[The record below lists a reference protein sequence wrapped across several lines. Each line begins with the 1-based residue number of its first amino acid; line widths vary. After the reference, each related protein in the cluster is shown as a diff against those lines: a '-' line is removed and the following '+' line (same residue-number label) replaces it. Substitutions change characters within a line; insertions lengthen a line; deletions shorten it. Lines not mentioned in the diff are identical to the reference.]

1 MIIVKIILG
10 LIGLGVVVFVHELGH
25 FLAAR
30 LVGIDVEAFSIGWGN
45 PIFKKKVGNVEYRLG
60 MFPVGGYC
68 KMRGENELNEAWE
81 KHKNGVEPVKGTLY
95 GAHPLARILVFFAGP
110 FFNLVFAVI
119 ALSIIWG
126 IGFEVQT
133 LDNKIVL
140 VSELYNGGTYPADE
154 VGLKTGDRIIE
165 IDGKKINDFHD
176 VLKNIAVNPGK
187 QLPLTVDRQGVT
199 IDFLVTPEL
208 VKSTGAG
215 MIGVT
220 YWNDPVAA
228 DIVPGSDAAI
238 AGLEPGDRIIR
249 INGEN
254 VTHTVDVS
262 KALAAQG
269 PGANSGFAEI
279 DYVRDGVEKH
289 ALVVLSHSVE
299 EGLGIVWPRLQYR
312 TPNLS
317 PPAALAKGM
326 SESWNT
332 FLISLRS
339 LGLLFKGIDL
349 TQAVSGPIRITMM
362 VGDVAT
368 AGFGQ
373 SFSTGLR
380 SMADFLALI
389 SIALCIM
396 NLLPLPILDG
406 GLIILTIVEMIRR
419 KPLHPRAIGAFQTVG
434 VVLIIGLMIFAIF
447 GDIQYLVRQ

>member
-1 MIIVKIILG
+1 M
-10 LIGLGVVVFVHELGH
+10 
-25 FLAAR
+25 
-30 LVGIDVEAFSIGWGN
+30 
-45 PIFKKKVGNVEYRLG
+45 
-60 MFPVGGYC
+60 
-68 KMRGENELNEAWE
+68 
-81 KHKNGVEPVKGTLY
+81 
-95 GAHPLARILVFFAGP
+95 
-110 FFNLVFAVI
+110 
-119 ALSIIWG
+119 
-126 IGFEVQT
+126 
-133 LDNKIVL
+133 
-140 VSELYNGGTYPADE
+140 
-154 VGLKTGDRIIE
+154 
-165 IDGKKINDFHD
+165 
-176 VLKNIAVNPGK
+176 
-187 QLPLTVDRQGVT
+187 
-199 IDFLVTPEL
+199 
-208 VKSTGAG
+208 
-215 MIGVT
+215 
-220 YWNDPVAA
+220 
-228 DIVPGSDAAI
+228 
-238 AGLEPGDRIIR
+238 
-249 INGEN
+249 
-254 VTHTVDVS
+254 
-262 KALAAQG
+262 
-269 PGANSGFAEI
+269 
-279 DYVRDGVEKH
+279 
-289 ALVVLSHSVE
+289 
-299 EGLGIVWPRLQYR
+299 LQYR

-373 SFSTGLR
+373 SFGTGLR